1 MTSERTSFAAKKL
14 TSQKKQE
21 GLGLSLL
28 SLFKLE
34 NFILLVF
41 LSLLYLNIKN
51 ESIKLNVVGVVARR
65 GLSQSFSQKT
75 SKVRRSS
82 LVL

>member
-14 TSQKKQE
+14 SSQKKQE

>member
-14 TSQKKQE
+14 SSQKKQE

-65 GLSQSFSQKT
+65 GLLQPFSQKT

>member
-14 TSQKKQE
+14 SSQKKQE

-51 ESIKLNVVGVVARR
+51 ESIKLNAVGVVARR

>member
-14 TSQKKQE
+14 FSQKKQE
-21 GLGLSLL
+21 RLGLSLL

-51 ESIKLNVVGVVARR
+51 ESIKLNVVGVADRR
-65 GLSQSFSQKT
+65 GLSQTFSQNT